1 MDEGFGSVRD
11 LYEKEFDG
19 ISLWF
24 QNEGT
29 TEQTRNYKNYNSCTA
44 PFPKYEFQIDLMDVS
59 SLLRDVGVEIGEQP
73 KFGMVCIDIFSKK
86 LHVVPMK
93 TNDTGTVFDAMM
105 ECFKVLG
112 QPLMMYSDDEG
123 ALNSKKV
130 QDFFKGEGITHIIT
144 KTHANQAERV
154 IRSLKNMIA
163 DRLRANRD
171 KTWVEMLQCAR
182 AGGRKIENTPIHR
195 PRGAPRAIGAGVRQ
209 YTDTPT
215 QGDPASDRRRIAA
228 IHRYTDR
235 GSAAIH
241 RYTDPGGPRER
252 SAQECGNTPIH
263 RPRATP
269 RAIGAGLR
277 QYTDTP
283 TGGVR
288 QYTDTPT
295 QGGPASDRRRSAAI
309 HRYTDPGGPRER
321 SAQDCSNTPI
331 HRPGGAPR
339 AIGAGVRQYTDTP
352 TQGDPA
358 SDRRRT
364 AAIHRYTDPR
374 GAPRAIGAG
383 LRQYTDTPTQGDP
396 RARHYT
402 DTLTQ
407 GDPRAIGAGL
417 L

>member
-195 PRGAPRAIGAGVRQ
+195 YTDPGGPRERSAQECGNTPIHRPRGTPRAIGAGLQQYTDTPTGGVRQYTDTPTQGGPASDRRRSAAIHRYTDPGRPRERSAQDCGNTPIHRPGECGNTPIHRPRGAPRAIGAGVRQ

-235 GSAAIH
+235 G
-241 RYTDPGGPRER
+241 GPRER

-263 RPRATP
+263 RPRGT
-269 RAIGAGLR
+269 
-277 QYTDTP
+277 
-283 TGGVR
+283 
-288 QYTDTPT
+288 
-295 QGGPASDRRRSAAI
+295 
-309 HRYTDPGGPRER
+309 
-321 SAQDCSNTPI
+321 
-331 HRPGGAPR
+331 
-339 AIGAGVRQYTDTP
+339 
-352 TQGDPA
+352 
-358 SDRRRT
+358 
-364 AAIHRYTDPR
+364 
-374 GAPRAIGAG
+374 PRAIGAG
-383 LRQYTDTPTQGDP
+383 LRQYTDTPTQGGP
-396 RARHYT
+396 RERSAQDCGNTPIHRRKGTRERGITPIH
-402 DTLTQ
+402 
-407 GDPRAIGAGL
+407 
-417 L
+417 